1 MGKTDAER
9 QRAFRERK
17 KYDEAFKAKERERKR
32 KEREKK
38 KHIQSNEEAE
48 RVRA

>member
-32 KEREKK
+32 KERERKRTLSQMRRQK
-38 KHIQSNEEAE
+38 EFG
-48 RVRA
+48 R